1 MDRSGYFYVAVLSGA
16 KNKVTLT
23 LFDGSVNVFKYMRK
37 ILQFKLKILAKLII
51 SKYQP
56 RIIGITGSIGK
67 TSSKE
72 AVCQVLNGR
81 FKVRASFKNYN
92 NELGLPLT
100 IIGQESVGRSIIG
113 WLKIFIQAWKIII
126 FRDKDYPEV
135 LVLELGIDRPGDMT
149 YLCSIIKPEIGIET
163 AVSYSHL
170 EFFGSVLNIKKEK
183 QVLIEN
189 VDNKGLSILN
199 YDNELTREMA
209 SVSRAK
215 IITYGLLEG
224 ADLMAQD
231 VSYNF
236 SKGDYDLSGLH
247 FKMSYNGS
255 IVPVFMKN
263 VLSEPAI
270 YAALTGAAVG
280 LHFGMNLVEV
290 AGALN
295 DFNLP
300 AGRMNLLAGINH
312 TFIIDDTYNSS
323 PEACLAALKVLSGIR
338 ISDDGFKYAVL
349 GDMLEIGDYT
359 EDGHREVGS
368 KAADLKIDYLLTI
381 GEKAKFIASGAKENG
396 FSESNIFQ
404 FDNHDSLGDFLLHKI
419 KAGDVILVKGSQSMR
434 MEKIVKLIMSEPDKA
449 KELLVRQGGQWD

>member
-1 MDRSGYFYVAVLSGA
+1 ML
-16 KNKVTLT
+16 
-23 LFDGSVNVFKYMRK
+23 KYMRK

-51 SKYQP
+51 SKYKP

-72 AVCQVLNGR
+72 AVCQVLSSR

-100 IIGQESVGRSIIG
+100 IIGHESVGRSITG
-113 WLKIFIQAWKIII
+113 WLKIFIQALKIII
-126 FRDKDYPEV
+126 FRDKNYPEV

-149 YLCSIIKPEIGIET
+149 YLCSIVKPEIGIET
-163 AVSYSHL
+163 AVSYAHI
-170 EFFGSVLNIKKEK
+170 EFFGSIGNIKKEK

-231 VSYNF
+231 ISYNF
-236 SKGDYDLSGLH
+236 SKGDYDLAGLH

-290 AGALN
+290 AGVLN

-312 TFIIDDTYNSS
+312 TFVIDDTYNSS
-323 PEACLAALKVLSGIR
+323 PEACVSALKVLGNIR
-338 ISDDGFKYAVL
+338 ISEDGKKYAVL
-349 GDMLEIGDYT
+349 GDMMEIGDYT
-359 EDGHREVGS
+359 EDGHKLVGQ
-368 KAADLKIDYLLTI
+368 KIAELKLDYLI
-381 GEKAKFIASGAKENG
+381 AVGQRAKFIAIGAKEAG
-396 FSESNIFQ
+396 LPDSKIFH
-404 FDNHDSLGDFLLHKI
+404 FDTVKEANDFLLSKMNM
-419 KAGDVILVKGSQSMR
+419 GDVILVKGSQFMR
-434 MEKIVKLIMSEPDKA
+434 MEKIVKVLMAEPERA
-449 KELLVRQGGQWD
+449 NELLVRQGTEWE